1 MKIKKNLAAILTGQK
16 KSLSIYNIE
25 VPQIPDGYVLVKM
38 KYSGICHTQLNEI
51 DGILGKDNFLPHCIG
66 HEGVGEIFKKGKI
79 IYSVIGSYSSANRMV
94 GVPLWK
100 NQEPIEGTDL
110 IPGVQINYGFIT
122 PLY

>member
-1 MKIKKNLAAILTGQK
+1 
-16 KSLSIYNIE
+16 
-25 VPQIPDGYVLVKM
+25 M
-38 KYSGICHTQLNEI
+38 KYSLLKLSLTYRR
-51 DGILGKDNFLPHCIG
+51 DGIFINNSFPEKFTLTKEVNKSNHYFTPG
-66 HEGVGEIFKKGKI
+66 IFKKGKI